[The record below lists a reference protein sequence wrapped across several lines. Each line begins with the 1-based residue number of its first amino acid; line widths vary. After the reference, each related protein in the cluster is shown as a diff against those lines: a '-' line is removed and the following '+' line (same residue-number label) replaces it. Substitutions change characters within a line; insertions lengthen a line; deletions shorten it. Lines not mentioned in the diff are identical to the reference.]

1 MFNLE
6 YICDSINTVGFL
18 CSSMQWFST
27 KRICHFCRH
36 QIFRPSYVYLRRW
49 DGSSCV
55 VMENYVHLNFEKYA
69 TKAFSYECFL
79 LLFTSFPSLRILKKK
94 NCTSDPSFCDAFMHE
109 CNQFDC
115 NKRQI
120 RYEISP
126 IIPKLLLSTITHHP
140 SSQNAHPKKASQ
152 EFRTDDHFAASPIQ
166 NDSINLSNAL
176 SAKLSTSF
184 FCVLLQTIDIAI
196 LLSWLMAFNFTMPTL
211 NWVNFAVMTV
221 IMNNCDAQMQNA
233 FIYGTW
239 NNNKILIMPIGKA
252 RWL

>member
-1 MFNLE
+1 MRRYGKLCASQFRKVCNQSFFIRMFSVTLHFF
-6 YICDSINTVGFL
+6 SII
-18 CSSMQWFST
+18 
-27 KRICHFCRH
+27 K
-36 QIFRPSYVYLRRW
+36 
-49 DGSSCV
+49 
-55 VMENYVHLNFEKYA
+55 NFED
-69 TKAFSYECFL
+69 
-79 LLFTSFPSLRILKKK
+79 KKK
-94 NCTSDPSFCDAFMHE
+94 CMSDPSFCDAFMHE

-211 NWVNFAVMTV
+211 N
-221 IMNNCDAQMQNA
+221 
-233 FIYGTW
+233 
-239 NNNKILIMPIGKA
+239 
-252 RWL
+252 

>member
-1 MFNLE
+1 M
-6 YICDSINTVGFL
+6 
-18 CSSMQWFST
+18 
-27 KRICHFCRH
+27 
-36 QIFRPSYVYLRRW
+36 
-49 DGSSCV
+49 
-55 VMENYVHLNFEKYA
+55 HLNFEKYA

-94 NCTSDPSFCDAFMHE
+94 KCMSDPSFCDAFMHE

-184 FCVLLQTIDIAI
+184 CYFKHSNNRYCDIIIMAHGIQFHYANIKLSQFCSND
-196 LLSWLMAFNFTMPTL
+196 
-211 NWVNFAVMTV
+211 
-221 IMNNCDAQMQNA
+221 CDNEQLRCTNA
-233 FIYGTW
+233 KCIYLW
-239 NNNKILIMPIGKA
+239 HMK
-252 RWL
+252 